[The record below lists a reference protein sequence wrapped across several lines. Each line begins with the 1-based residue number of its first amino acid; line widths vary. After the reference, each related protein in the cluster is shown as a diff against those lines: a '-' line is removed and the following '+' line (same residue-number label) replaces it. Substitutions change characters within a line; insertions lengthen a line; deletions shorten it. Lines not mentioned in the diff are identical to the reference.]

1 MASKKQRRR
10 QQKLKR
16 HDYEEVYVDE
26 EGRVLEPEEAEE
38 LVGSAKPAGQSRAKA
53 QPQQRGRGRVIEAPS
68 LRRTAKR
75 GLVFFPLML
84 VVIFLLPAKEDATTI
99 GKVLNA
105 VVLMA
110 FFLPFSYVM
119 DSMMYRAYQR
129 RLTKATEPKKP

>member
-1 MASKKQRRR
+1 M
-10 QQKLKR
+10 
-16 HDYEEVYVDE
+16 
-26 EGRVLEPEEAEE
+26 
-38 LVGSAKPAGQSRAKA
+38 
-53 QPQQRGRGRVIEAPS
+53 IEAPS

-84 VVIFLLPAKEDATTI
+84 VVIFLLPAREDATTV
-99 GKVLNA
+99 GKVVNA

-129 RLTKATEPKKP
+129 RLAKAAEPKKP